1 MSSPASA
8 EDLKLRSLRLK
19 IIFGIECTTFF
30 TVNKGYEH
38 TKFKQRGTTATS
50 NIA

>member
-30 TVNKGYEH
+30 TVNKGYEY
-38 TKFKQRGTTATS
+38 KEFKYRRVRATS